1 MTGAPA
7 PGYRREPGLTASAV
21 PQALREVGFD
31 QHLDAQLPLDAE
43 FTDDEGRTVRL
54 GDYFGRRPVVLAFVY
69 YDCPMLCTM
78 ILSSITSSVGVLAL
92 DAGTDFEL
100 VMVSFDPRETPALA
114 AAKKAEYLRRY
125 DRPGAAGGWHFLTGS
140 QSSIDRVTR
149 AAGFRYTWD
158 EQTRQ
163 FAHPAGIVVLTP
175 GGRLAR
181 YLFGLDYGPRDLRL
195 ALVEAS
201 EGRIGSAVDTALLY
215 CYHYDPMTGR
225 YGFVVM
231 RALRIAGAATVL
243 ALGAFILLM
252 VRRERSAKER
262 GSRTSAAQH
271 LAQVT
276 QHPGAVIQHPGGAT
290 RHPGAVTQH
299 PARATQHSEAVT
311 QHPGESTR

>member
-1 MTGAPA
+1 
-7 PGYRREPGLTASAV
+7 
-21 PQALREVGFD
+21 
-31 QHLDAQLPLDAE
+31 
-43 FTDDEGRTVRL
+43 
-54 GDYFGRRPVVLAFVY
+54 
-69 YDCPMLCTM
+69 
-78 ILSSITSSVGVLAL
+78 VLAL

-140 QSSIDRVTR
+140 QPSIDRVTS

-158 EQTRQ
+158 EPTKQ
-163 FAHPAGIVVLTP
+163 FAHPAGIVVATP
-175 GGRLAR
+175 EGRLAR

-252 VRRERSAKER
+252 VRRERLARER
-262 GSRTSAAQH
+262 GPQ
-271 LAQVT
+271 
-276 QHPGAVIQHPGGAT
+276 
-290 RHPGAVTQH
+290 
-299 PARATQHSEAVT
+299 
-311 QHPGESTR
+311 